1 MNRHQINYLA
11 RLASSDARSLIMT
24 FFTDALAA
32 PEVVLSFSLR
42 PLCGCWMDSPRP
54 PHLLSPTM
62 TAAVPH
68 FALAVAA
75 QS

>member
-11 RLASSDARSLIMT
+11 RLASFDACSLIMT

-32 PEVVLSFSLR
+32 SEAVLSFSLR
-42 PLCGCWMDSPRP
+42 PLCGCWMDFFP
-54 PHLLSPTM
+54 PHPLSPTM

-68 FALAVAA
+68 FTLAVAA